1 MRTISACCLSDSL
14 KLSVEVEDVIAGA
27 HVSRCDY
34 EGWTGCRNIALMVLL
49 WERCARRVLIAHA
62 IGKVRQFYLAFAYPA
77 RDGAPR
83 STSKEE
89 IFVGRAFVKK
99 QMRPGPATQAAL
111 LSRTFLLR

>member
-49 WERCARRVLIAHA
+49 WERCARLVLIAHA
-62 IGKVRQFYLAFAYPA
+62 TGKVRQFYLAFAYPA
-77 RDGAPR
+77 R
-83 STSKEE
+83 STSQED
-89 IFVGRAFVKK
+89 IFCGEGVRKK
-99 QMRPGPATQAAL
+99 TNAAWASHP
-111 LSRTFLLR
+111 SRI